1 MQERKFPA
9 ISARLLTGRALNLPD
24 DARGRVV
31 LVLLALVR
39 QEPGLVDAWVDSFR
53 QALGPGPFSWYRIAL
68 LGDSTIPNIVDLG
81 MKLGIPAPKHG
92 WTATAYGQRSK
103 IQQALGIDDQDALY
117 LYLLDGEG
125 IIRWTGQGA
134 PAPEAVAELL
144 AAARE
149 AAGLEGKPG

>member
-1 MQERKFPA
+1 M
-9 ISARLLTGRALNLPD
+9 SARLLTGRALNLPD
-24 DARGRVV
+24 DVRGRVA
-31 LVLLALVR
+31 LVLLAFVR
-39 QEPGLVDAWVDSFR
+39 QEPGLVDAWVEPFR
-53 QALGPGPFSWYRIAL
+53 ELAESSKGLTFYRIAL
-68 LGDSTIPNIVDLG
+68 LGDSAIPNIVDLG

-92 WTATAYGQRSK
+92 WTATAYGQRMK
-103 IQQALGIDDQDALY
+103 IQQVLGIEDHDALH

-149 AAGLEGKPG
+149 AAGLGGKPGQKGA